1 MPSSVR
7 PLLAGLAVLAVTA
20 LGGCSSD
27 KPYVLSDYLSNQK
40 GEVQICYSSSNST
53 PQQVA
58 AVAEDVCN
66 RYHRTAKLWLT
77 QPGQCNLAT
86 PNISTFYCVARPGE
100 TPPPF
105 NTKKAPLRHD
115 SDDFKN

>member
-20 LGGCSSD
+20 LGGCASD

-66 RYHRTAKLWLT
+66 RSHRTAKLWLT